1 MYVGNLGLQLL
12 IVGINIS
19 SIFLAHFVCVAVK
32 QRRELDNPRDDE
44 LCSVLAVN
52 K

>member
-1 MYVGNLGLQLL
+1 
-12 IVGINIS
+12 
-19 SIFLAHFVCVAVK
+19 VAVK

-52 K
+52 KWMSVSFCELQGIK